1 MLCNRE
7 GALFAMKQRIFIT
20 CYLKLLFEKKKKRK
34 NFSLLSS
41 FKTFLFS
48 GPQKFLPPLVYHWR
62 LGRCLAALQTILG
75 VAITVLSLWL
85 LLWAPHLPITDN
97 PYWSGMP
104 VSISTIIDNHLSF
117 FIPRRRVKEFHSFIC
132 SYCSRVV
139 LASAYYVASRRNIL
153 V

>member
-1 MLCNRE
+1 
-7 GALFAMKQRIFIT
+7 MKSICSSYRVNIHDETMNIY
-20 CYLKLLFEKKKKRK
+20 YLLLFEKKEEEEEFHLVHHRLKR
-34 NFSLLSS
+34 F
-41 FKTFLFS
+41 FFS

-104 VSISTIIDNHLSF
+104 VSISITTIFQFYS
-117 FIPRRRVKEFHSFIC
+117 
-132 SYCSRVV
+132 
-139 LASAYYVASRRNIL
+139 
-153 V
+153 